1 MDIQIRKLC
10 HGKGFLRE
18 ERCKMD
24 KVFEHK
30 NGTQTAYSIVGH
42 GDALLFIHGFTGGR
56 TDWSQI
62 ADILSAD
69 YTYISYDLLGHGK
82 TVMPDNID
90 LHEWAVREQLRELM
104 LGLGYD
110 EYSIVAHSL
119 GGSLPM
125 AYVLKYGCELI
136 SKVVIADMTPYMA
149 ETDDWKLGA
158 KGGFGSKEATEMMKT
173 DYLGYMRAF
182 FESAVPNVQGLSEEE
197 YTANFHAWLAPIKA
211 KPAIAVLESCQEDLR
226 ASLEKFIVPVSYFYA
241 DPGSILPVEL
251 ADYYKEHV
259 ANAPFKAVKFD
270 CETHMFP
277 FVYAELFTERL
288 AEFLSNKY

>member
-1 MDIQIRKLC
+1 
-10 HGKGFLRE
+10 
-18 ERCKMD
+18 MD

-30 NGTQTAYSIVGH
+30 NGTQTAYSVVGR
-42 GDALLFIHGFTGGR
+42 GAALIFIHGFTGSR
-56 TDWSQI
+56 KDWIQI
-62 ADILSAD
+62 ADKLSAD
-69 YTYISYDLLGHGK
+69 YSCISYDLLGHGE
-82 TVMPDNID
+82 TVMPDSVDLSRWTVID
-90 LHEWAVREQLRELM
+90 QLRELM
-104 LGLGYD
+104 QGLDYG
-110 EYSIVAHSL
+110 EYGIVAHSL

-125 AYVLKYGCELI
+125 AYVMKYGCDMLT
-136 SKVVIADMTPYMA
+136 KVVIADMTPYMA

-173 DYLGYMRAF
+173 DYMGYMRAF

-197 YTANFHAWLAPIKA
+197 YTANFHAWLVPIKP

-226 ASLEKFIVPVSYFYA
+226 PSLKKFTVPVAYFYA

-251 ADYYKEHV
+251 ADYYKANIV
-259 ANAPFKAVKFD
+259 NAPFKAVRFE

-288 AEFLSNKY
+288 AGFLSSKY